1 MNGLIT
7 LLGVLALLLVAGAI
21 TGLLD
26 RKRFAPRWLLVA
38 AALVALNDLL
48 LTRFYGLV
56 PSLVPNLDRNWEGML
71 LALAATLAIAA
82 LPVFGWRRV
91 GLTLA
96 QEPGSLKAALPV
108 MAVYCVFFVGIALA
122 FPSEPGSAEEIAF
135 QLTMPGLQEETFYR
149 GLLLYALYR
158 AFLGRA
164 RFLGVDW
171 SWGAVLS
178 CLLFGLAHALG
189 FSEGQ
194 FSFEPLVMALTALP
208 SFIGVWLALRTRS
221 VLLPI
226 VMHNFGNAIS
236 LLI

>member
-7 LLGVLALLLVAGAI
+7 LLGVLALLLVLGAMV
-21 TGLLD
+21 GLLD
-26 RKRFAPRWLLVA
+26 RERFSPRWLLFA
-38 AALVALNDLL
+38 AALVAINDLL

-56 PSLVPNLDRNWEGML
+56 PSLVPDLDRNWEGML

-82 LPVFGWRRV
+82 LPVFGWGRI

-108 MAVYCVFFVGIALA
+108 MVFYCAFFLGIALA
-122 FPSEPGSAEEIAF
+122 FPSDAAGFEETAF

-158 AFLGRA
+158 AFPGRV

-194 FSFEPLVMALTALP
+194 FSFDPIVMALTALP

-236 LLI
+236 LLV